1 MKDKFSI
8 QAPIMPYAFDCNIFR
23 RNLRS
28 TIMNVVIIIY
38 IIYYITYE
46 LRILVVFS
54 VIVLIEYNIDPTLE
68 NLYSLHTN

>member
-1 MKDKFSI
+1 MLCVFDYSI
-8 QAPIMPYAFDCNIFR
+8 YRGDLCPAQNYERYYLD
-23 RNLRS
+23 
-28 TIMNVVIIIY
+28 
-38 IIYYITYE
+38 YITYN